1 MIFDS
6 EGTTTIITQEEAS
19 IIELVKKLEV
29 LYERF
34 KNDNVIVSLTSLNKI
49 PLEHIVEFLHISKKH
64 RKAKHSFVIVTDKVN
79 LDDIPSEI
87 IVVPTLQ
94 EAHDIIEMEEIERD
108 LGF

>member
-6 EGTTTIITQEEAS
+6 EGTTTIITQETAS
-19 IIELVKKLEV
+19 IIEFVKKLEV
-29 LYERF
+29 LYGRF

-49 PLEHIVEFLHISKKH
+49 PSEHIVEFLDISKKH

-79 LDDIPSEI
+79 LDNIPNEI

>member
-6 EGTTTIITQEEAS
+6 EGTTTIITQETAS
-19 IIELVKKLEV
+19 IVEFVKKLEV
-29 LYERF
+29 LYDRF

-49 PLEHIVEFLHISKKH
+49 PSELIVEFLDISKKH
-64 RKAKHSFVIVTDKVN
+64 RKAKHSFVILTDKVN
-79 LDDIPSEI
+79 LDDIPNEI